1 MISAE
6 KFYGTDKA
14 KRQRVLDLTVA
25 AAFLTRAKKKA
36 PADVTVKLNY
46 TSSRAEHRDARHW
59 VCSDSSRELRY
70 DARREG
76 AVAMH
81 DDATSMRWRAV
92 QVAAV
97 LCEHAPLTVR
107 AWARFASRC
116 ADRTRN
122 TMHVYR
128 A

>member
-1 MISAE
+1 MGATRPSGSAL
-6 KFYGTDKA
+6 
-14 KRQRVLDLTVA
+14 VDLTVA
-25 AAFLTRAKKKA
+25 AAFLTLKKRRL